1 MVLQFHEI
9 AGVGKTHF
17 YPPKIHLE
25 EPSRLFCSAAKR
37 SCPWMRT
44 VEYVFRAVYIR
55 WILCLLHQSFEGPAG
70 TIGSA

>member
-25 EPSRLFCSAAKR
+25 EP
-37 SCPWMRT
+37 WMRT
-44 VEYVFRAVYIR
+44 AESVFRAVYIR
-55 WILCLLHQSFEGPAG
+55 WILCLLHQSFESPAG